1 MSRALALLAATI
13 ALALPAGLAA
23 GCGKSKEPQGPR
35 LGARGTQPQ
44 AARDLGFPA
53 FATKN
58 TTRVGGG
65 DPVADAAGVAQAVY
79 SSQSKL
85 TRPSVVA
92 LVDKGDWQAAI
103 AASVL
108 MSSPLH
114 APILFTS
121 GKDVPEA
128 TNTALD
134 NLQPRGA
141 RAAGNA
147 QAIRV
152 GDAAQPQGLKTTD
165 IAGTDAYELARA
177 VDRFQAAV
185 VGRSSDT
192 VVVASGDDPGYA
204 MPAAG
209 WAAKSGDPVLFVK
222 RDSIPAPTRAALQS
236 HQRPHI
242 YLLGPT
248 SAISASVERQLR
260 RLGNVTRIQG
270 ADPVR
275 NSIAFAR
282 YRDGRFGW
290 GVVDPGHG
298 LVFASASRPAD
309 AAAAAPLSASGTY
322 GPLLLVD
329 SAASLPQPLEQYL
342 LDIQPG
348 YQGDPVR
355 GVYNHGWLIGDEGAL
370 SLDTQS
376 RIDSLMEIVP
386 VANTSR

>member
-1 MSRALALLAATI
+1 MSRGLALLAATV
-13 ALALPAGLAA
+13 ALATLLAA
-23 GCGKSKEPQGPR
+23 CGKSTQTQGPR
-35 LGARGTQPQ
+35 LGAKGTQPQ
-44 AARDLGFPA
+44 AAKDLGFPA

-85 TRPSVVA
+85 TRPAVVT

-114 APILFTS
+114 APVLLTD
-121 GKDVPEA
+121 GKDIPEA
-128 TNTALD
+128 TSDALG

-141 RAAGNA
+141 RTAGDA
-147 QAIRV
+147 QAVRI

-165 IAGTDAYELARA
+165 IAGSDPYALARA
-177 VDRFQAAV
+177 IDRFQAAV

-192 VVVASGDDPGYA
+192 VVVASGDDAGYA

-222 RDSIPAPTRAALQS
+222 HDSIPSATRDALQS

-248 SAISASVERQLR
+248 SAIDASVERGLR
-260 RLGNVTRIQG
+260 RLGTVTRIQG

-282 YRDGRFGW
+282 FRDGRFGW

-298 LVFASASRPAD
+298 LVFASSSRPAD

-322 GPLLLVD
+322 GPLLVVD
-329 SAASLPQPLEQYL
+329 EGASLSQPLEQYL

-355 GVYNHGWLIGDEGAL
+355 GVYNHAWLIGDETAL

-376 RIDSLMEIVP
+376 RIDALMEIVP
-386 VANTSR
+386 VANSRSG

>member
-1 MSRALALLAATI
+1 MSRALALLAATV
-13 ALALPAGLAA
+13 ALATVLAA
-23 GCGKSKEPQGPR
+23 CGKSTRPTPGPR
-35 LGARGTQPQ
+35 LGAKGTQPQ
-44 AARDLGFPA
+44 AAKDLGFPA

-85 TRPSVVA
+85 TRPTVVA
-92 LVDKGDWQAAI
+92 LVDKSNWQGAI

-114 APILFTS
+114 APVLLTD
-121 GKDVPEA
+121 GKDIPEA
-128 TNTALD
+128 TSGALA

-147 QAIRV
+147 QAIRI
-152 GDAAQPQGLKTTD
+152 GDAGQPQGLKTTD
-165 IAGTDAYELARA
+165 VAGSDPYALAGA
-177 VDRFQAAV
+177 IDRFQAAV

-192 VVVASGDDPGYA
+192 VLVAPGDSAGYA

-222 RDSIPAPTRAALQS
+222 HDSIPAPTRAALRS
-236 HQRPHI
+236 HQQPHI

-248 SAISASVERQLR
+248 SAISDSVERGLR
-260 RLGNVTRIQG
+260 RLGTVTRIQG

-275 NSIAFAR
+275 NAIAFAR

-322 GPLLLVD
+322 GPLLVVD
-329 SAASLPQPLEQYL
+329 KAASLPQPLEQYL

-355 GVYNHGWLIGDEGAL
+355 GVYNHAWLIGDESAL

-376 RIDSLMEIVP
+376 RIDALMEIVP
-386 VANTSR
+386 VANSSSG

>member
-1 MSRALALLAATI
+1 MPRALALLVATF
-13 ALALPAGLAA
+13 ALAALTA
-23 GCGKSKEPQGPR
+23 GCGKSTKTPGPR
-35 LGARGTQPQ
+35 LGAKGTQPQ
-44 AARDLGFPA
+44 AAKDLGFPA

-85 TRPSVVA
+85 TRPTVVA

-108 MSSPLH
+108 MSAPLH
-114 APILFTS
+114 APVLFTD
-121 GKDVPEA
+121 GKDVPQA
-128 TNTALD
+128 TTDALA

-147 QAIRV
+147 QAIRI

-165 IAGTDAYELARA
+165 VAGSDPYALAAA

-192 VVVASGDDPGYA
+192 IVVAPGDDPGYA

-209 WAAKSGDPVLFVK
+209 WAAKSGNPVLFVK
-222 RDSIPAPTRAALQS
+222 HDSIPSPTRAALQS

-248 SAISASVERQLR
+248 SAIDASVERGLG
-260 RLGNVTRIQG
+260 RLGSVTRVQG
-270 ADPVR
+270 AGPVR

-298 LVFASASRPAD
+298 LVFASDSRPAD

-322 GPLLLVD
+322 GPLLVVD
-329 SAASLPQPLEQYL
+329 SASSLPQPLEQYL

-355 GVYNHGWLIGDEGAL
+355 GVYNHAWLIGDEGAL

-376 RIDSLMEIVP
+376 RIDALMEIVP
-386 VANTSR
+386 VANSSSG